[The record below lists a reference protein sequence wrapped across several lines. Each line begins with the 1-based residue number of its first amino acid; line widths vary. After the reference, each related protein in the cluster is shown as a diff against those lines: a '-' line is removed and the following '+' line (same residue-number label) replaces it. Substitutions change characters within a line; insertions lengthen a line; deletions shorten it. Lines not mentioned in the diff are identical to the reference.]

1 MKRIIL
7 LVSGKVQQAGY
18 RDRVIELG
26 KNLGLTGYAE
36 NLPDGMV
43 KIVAEGDENKLEIF
57 KEIVNIKN
65 TLINVEYIEHRYTES
80 TGEFSSFHKLV
91 SEGETDARLDT
102 AANLMKELIVAVKSG
117 FNGTIE
123 AVKSVKEDTSK
134 MLEKQDKMLDKQDES
149 LKMQTMMLDKQDE
162 SLKMQTMMLDKQDES
177 LKILNNINND
187 TSEIKFTLKTT
198 EMEIKDTRFSLTHL
212 IETKFKEH
220 DADIAQIKTTLAK
233 VQEAIKAT

>member
-36 NLPDGMV
+36 NLPNGMV

-162 SLKMQTMMLDKQDES
+162 SLK
-177 LKILNNINND
+177 ILNNINND